1 MIEKRPGMAHN
12 NKPIT
17 LNNIIKEILQFLML
31 GQNVE
36 LALNANATHVAQ

>member
-1 MIEKRPGMAHN
+1 MAHN

-17 LNNIIKEILQFLML
+17 LNNIIKEILEFLML